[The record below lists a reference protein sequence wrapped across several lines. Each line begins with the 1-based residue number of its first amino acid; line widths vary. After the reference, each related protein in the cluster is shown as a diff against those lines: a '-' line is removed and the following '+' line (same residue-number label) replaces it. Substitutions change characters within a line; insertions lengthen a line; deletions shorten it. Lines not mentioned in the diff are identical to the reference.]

1 MFTIKYTGTFK
12 KDLKTLKKRSIEDFE
27 TLRSF
32 VKELATNGAAGI
44 PEKHQAH
51 KLKGKYARHHECHVL
66 PDLLIIWMENR
77 KSETITLVRTGTHS
91 DLF

>member
-12 KDLKTLKKRSIEDFE
+12 KDLKNIKKRSINDFE

-32 VKELATNGAAGI
+32 VKELALNGAAGI
-44 PEKHQAH
+44 PEKHQVH
-51 KLKGKYARHHECHVL
+51 KLKGKYAKHHECHVL
-66 PDLLIIWMENR
+66 PNLLLIWIENR
-77 KSETITLVRTGTHS
+77 KTETITLVRTGTRS